1 MVVPDW
7 NPFTKTKPRH
17 PAPWGN
23 GDEGGAVM
31 TTYNTHYGE
40 KLPQPKRDKIPP
52 RIEYPWKDYSG
63 APRMGKS
70 TAGDSFMDPPTGFSQ
85 MGSFKPK
92 RNWESVANEAPLTT
106 THQTGY
112 KDYPGFVKRGA
123 IRPAIREKDFS
134 RFTARATS
142 DGESACKHTSHKRD
156 RCASVWSHVW
166 PPQAFAYPRRTPHTL
181 CARAPS
187 LASSALWTV
196 HANARAA

>member
-1 MVVPDW
+1 
-7 NPFTKTKPRH
+7 
-17 PAPWGN
+17 
-23 GDEGGAVM
+23 M

-142 DGESACKHTSHKRD
+142 DGERLQAHE
-156 RCASVWSHVW
+156 
-166 PPQAFAYPRRTPHTL
+166 PQARPMRLCVEPRVAATSICVPTAHATHTVCTCTIARL
-181 CARAPS
+181 VRVMDCAC
-187 LASSALWTV
+187 
-196 HANARAA
+196 